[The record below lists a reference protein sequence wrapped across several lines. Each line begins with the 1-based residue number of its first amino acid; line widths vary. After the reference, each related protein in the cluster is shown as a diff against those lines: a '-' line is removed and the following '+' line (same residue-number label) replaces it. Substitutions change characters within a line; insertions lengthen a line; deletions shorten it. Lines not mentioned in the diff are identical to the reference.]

1 MSYPTFEQYDEAL
14 QNPSLALVDPEL
26 KAGVVK
32 KNGLGLPLAL
42 CGGFALTYTLSCSRN
57 KYAVRC
63 FHKKSN
69 ALELRYNAI
78 SRKLRYLS
86 GDYFLNFKFQPQGI
100 RIHNNNY
107 PIVKMAWGSGEELG
121 LFIENSY
128 TRKHS
133 IKNLK
138 RSFHSLSDYL
148 LKNGI
153 AHGDIQNGNL
163 LISGDGTKIQLIDYD
178 GMYVDEIKGL
188 GNVECGHKNFQH
200 PGRASQFDRNLDG
213 FSIIS
218 IYLALQ
224 ALEYDKNLWSLSKPD
239 GESILF
245 KANDYAKPA
254 NSAIFSILFSRP
266 ELTRAVK
273 NFAAV
278 CEASYDEIPCL
289 DDFIRGRNIPQA
301 VISIS
306 SKPQL
311 DDSQAYISQY
321 PVLDARNYSLC
332 LGYVGDRVEMVG
344 KIANVKSGK
353 TKYGKPYIFINFG
366 DWREDN
372 LKINIWSEALDKIK
386 TPPTQ
391 SWVGKWVSVV
401 GLMDPPY
408 TGQAGTQ
415 GGKRSYTN
423 LSITITENNHL
434 YVIDEKE
441 AQYRLKPSESSKKND
456 DVIQSMGGESADVS
470 PTVDQKGFTRNRE
483 ILHQI
488 QGTSSKF
495 PKAPPSV
502 SPPVSGS
509 YSKPQQSFPRSIK
522 SGSTGCFILIIIF
535 IVLLFV
541 GTRGTL
547 FPALHNAYST
557 TRSRPDRS
565 LLLTFPASR
574 PSDTLPGS
582 HSPR

>member
-14 QNPSLALVDPEL
+14 QNPALALADPEL

-78 SRKLRYLS
+78 SRKLQALS
-86 GDYFLNFKFQPQGI
+86 RDYFLNFEFQPHGI
-100 RIHNNNY
+100 RIHSNNY

-121 LFIENSY
+121 LFIENNY
-128 TRKHS
+128 TQKNS

-138 RSFHSLSDYL
+138 RSFHTLSDYL
-148 LKNGI
+148 LNNGI

-200 PGRASQFDRNLDG
+200 PMRASQFDRNLDR

-224 ALEYDKNLWSLSKPD
+224 ALEYDNNLWSISKPD

-245 KANDYAKPA
+245 KANDYAKPS
-254 NSAIFSILFSRP
+254 NSALFSILFTKP

-273 NFAAV
+273 NFAAI
-278 CEASYDEIPCL
+278 CEASYDKIPCL
-289 DDFIRGRNIPQA
+289 DDFIRGKNIPQA

-306 SKPQL
+306 SQPQV

-332 LGYVGDRVEMVG
+332 LGHVGDRVELVG

-386 TPPTQ
+386 THPTQ

-408 TGQAGTQ
+408 TGHAGTQ

-441 AQYRLKPSESSKKND
+441 AQYRLTPSESSQRND
-456 DVIQSMGGESADVS
+456 DVIQCMGGESADVS

-483 ILHQI
+483 ILLRL

-509 YSKPQQSFPRSIK
+509 NSTPQQSCPRSIK
-522 SGSTGCFILIIIF
+522 LSNAGCLLLIIIF
-535 IVLLFV
+535 MVLLFV
-541 GTRGTL
+541 GT
-547 FPALHNAYST
+547 N
-557 TRSRPDRS
+557 
-565 LLLTFPASR
+565 
-574 PSDTLPGS
+574 
-582 HSPR
+582 